1 MTDSLKAT
9 IQRDLHEA
17 MRAREE
23 VRVSTLRMALSAIG
37 NAEVAGKEAKALSDR
52 ETVAVLTKEA
62 KKRKESA
69 AVYRDA
75 GREETAAREEAE
87 MAVLEGYLPEQLGE
101 DEVDAIIERAIEQ
114 VDATSMAQMGQVMKV
129 AQQEIAGRADGA
141 LVAGKVKARLNS

>member
-17 MRAREE
+17 MRAKQE

-37 NAEVAGKEAKALSDR
+37 NAEVAGKEARVLSDR
-52 ETVAVLTKEA
+52 ETITVLTKEA

-69 AVYRDA
+69 AVYREA
-75 GREETAAREEAE
+75 GRAETAAREEAE
-87 MAVLEGYLPEQLGE
+87 MAVLEGYLPKQLGE
-101 DEVDAIIERAIEQ
+101 EEVDAVVERAIEQ
-114 VDATSMAQMGQVMKV
+114 VGATSMAQMGQVMAL

-141 LVAGKVKARLNS
+141 LVAGKVKARLTS

>member
-17 MRAREE
+17 MRAKQE

-37 NAEVAGKEAKALSDR
+37 NAEVAGKEARVLSDR
-52 ETVAVLTKEA
+52 ETITVLTKEA

-69 AVYRDA
+69 AVYREA
-75 GREETAAREEAE
+75 GRAETAAREEAE
-87 MAVLEGYLPEQLGE
+87 MAVLEGYLPKQLGE
-101 DEVDAIIERAIEQ
+101 EEVDAVVERAIEQ
-114 VDATSMAQMGQVMKV
+114 VGATSMAQMGQVMAL

-141 LVAGKVKARLNS
+141 LVAGKVKARLTF

>member
-9 IQRDLHEA
+9 IRRDLHEA

-37 NAEVAGKEAKALSDR
+37 NAEVAGKEATVLSDR
-52 ETVAVLTKEA
+52 ETITVLTKEA

-75 GREETAAREEAE
+75 GREEIAAREEAE

-101 DEVDAIIERAIEQ
+101 DEVDAIIERVIEQ
-114 VDATSMAQMGQVMKV
+114 TGATSMAQMGQVMKV

-141 LVAGKVKARLNS
+141 LVAGKVKARLAS

>member
-37 NAEVAGKEAKALSDR
+37 NAEVAGKEAKVLSDR
-52 ETVAVLTKEA
+52 ETMTVLTKEA

-101 DEVDAIIERAIEQ
+101 DEVDAIIERAIDQ
-114 VDATSMAQMGQVMKV
+114 ADATSMAQMGQVMKV

-141 LVAGKVKARLNS
+141 LVAGKVKARLTS